1 MGLYYGV
8 NMDGQQ
14 LQFDDNPDDDVTNYR
29 PNEQLIR
36 QIWDAVPGAPSVKL
50 DAVAKAGFGA
60 SSAATWAIKNG
71 LISPEDARAS
81 QSVGILTDRGYG
93 FNPDGSFV
101 DTVRGGFSWGGN
113 ELGLWPVLAGT
124 GAFAAAGAAGLG
136 GATSASAAPTASG
149 VGGAGATQYGLAGAE
164 SAAAGGTGT
173 VSTGALEGG
182 GMDWWDQLMMETGE
196 AGVDASSLE
205 GGFNAS
211 GTGDWWDQLMMETG
225 EYGVDANSLEG
236 GFNPAGVGGP
246 ELGGA
251 AFSGSDLLRGGS
263 LIKGLLGGAGNI
275 LGGLK
280 GVLPSA
286 DTALAMAPILAAI
299 SYAKNQGGF
308 DTSRLESTYDQ
319 FDPNALAFEY
329 DQNTSRGR
337 EGLTSSLTNRG
348 VMGSSFGNMDI
359 TNFNTTRDMGRR
371 SLINQGTLARADP
384 AKAILDAQIKERAL
398 KNQLYG
404 QSLLAMGNVF
414 GGKRS

>member
-1 MGLYYGV
+1 
-8 NMDGQQ
+8 
-14 LQFDDNPDDDVTNYR
+14 
-29 PNEQLIR
+29 
-36 QIWDAVPGAPSVKL
+36 
-50 DAVAKAGFGA
+50 
-60 SSAATWAIKNG
+60 
-71 LISPEDARAS
+71 
-81 QSVGILTDRGYG
+81 
-93 FNPDGSFV
+93 
-101 DTVRGGFSWGGN
+101 
-113 ELGLWPVLAGT
+113 
-124 GAFAAAGAAGLG
+124 
-136 GATSASAAPTASG
+136 
-149 VGGAGATQYGLAGAE
+149 
-164 SAAAGGTGT
+164 
-173 VSTGALEGG
+173 
-182 GMDWWDQLMMETGE
+182 MDWWDELLMETGE
-196 AGVDASSLE
+196 AGIPASELE

-211 GTGDWWDQLMMETG
+211 GGVDLFGETG
-225 EYGVDANSLEG
+225 AFDQFGWQNPDGTG
-236 GFNPAGVGGP
+236 GMDSIFNNT
-246 ELGGA
+246 GGA
-251 AFSGSDLLRGGS
+251 AFSGMDLLKGGS
-263 LIKGLLGGAGNI
+263 LIKSLLGGAGNI

-299 SYAKNQGGF
+299 AYAKNQGGF